1 MTHRTDSVA
10 VPDVPM
16 SGPDINDDD
25 VAALVGVLQS
35 RCLSLGPEL
44 HRFERQIAARAGV
57 EHAVGVSSGT
67 AGLHLSI
74 IAAGVK
80 PADLVITTPFSFVA
94 SANCVLY
101 ERAVPV
107 FVDVDAVTGNIDPV
121 MVEAAVVDI
130 LAGGNRRRR
139 WLPPQVRESAEWLG
153 ELRAIVAVHAM
164 GQPADVDMILTTA
177 HRHGVVVIEDSCE
190 ALGATYKHRPAGAL
204 ADIGVFAFYPN
215 KQITTGEGGMV
226 VTNREDFATLCRSL
240 RNQGRDQMD
249 AWLRHD
255 RLGYN
260 YRMSELNAALGA
272 SQMARLDG
280 LLTARQQ
287 VAEAYHQRLA
297 GIAGLEL
304 PRVVASTT
312 RMSWFTYLVR
322 LAEGFDRTRV
332 MSGLKDRGIPS
343 RAYFSPIHLQPF
355 YRETFGY
362 RGGEFPVTESL
373 GARSLALP
381 FSPLLTPDQIDRV
394 CDSVREVLALEACL
408 V

>member
-1 MTHRTDSVA
+1 MQRAKGVA

-16 SGPDINDDD
+16 SGPDVNDDD
-25 VAALVGVLQS
+25 VAALVGVLRS
-35 RCLSLGPEL
+35 RTLSLGPEL
-44 HRFERQIAARAGV
+44 ERFERQLAARVGV
-57 EHAVGVSSGT
+57 EHAAGVSSGT
-67 AGLHLSI
+67 AGLHLSV

-80 PADLVITTPFSFVA
+80 PADLVITSPFSFVA

-107 FVDVDAVTGNIDPV
+107 FVDVDVETGNIDPV
-121 MVEAAVVDI
+121 LVQAAIDDL
-130 LAGGNRRRR
+130 LAGGIRRRR
-139 WLPPQVRESAEWLG
+139 WLPPLVRDSSDWLG
-153 ELRAIVAVHAM
+153 ELRAVVAVHAL
-164 GQPADVDMILTTA
+164 GQPADMDAIVPAA
-177 HRHGVVVIEDSCE
+177 HAHDLVVIEDACE
-190 ALGATYKHRPAGAL
+190 ALGATYRQRPAGSL
-204 ADIGVFAFYPN
+204 ADLGVFAFYPN

-226 VTNREDFATLCRSL
+226 VTDREAFATLCRSL

-272 SQMARLDG
+272 SQLARLDV
-280 LLTARQQ
+280 LLMARQR
-287 VAEAYHQRLA
+287 VAEAYHQRLT
-297 GIAGLEL
+297 GTPGLDL
-304 PRVVASTT
+304 PHIVDSTT

-322 LAEGFDRTRV
+322 LAEGFDRARV
-332 MSGLKDRGIPS
+332 MSALKERGIPT

-373 GARSLALP
+373 GSRSIALP
-381 FSPLLTPDQIDRV
+381 FAPHLTPEQIERV
-394 CDSVREVLALEACL
+394 CESVREVLALDACL